1 MKRDLVLVMLLVLT
15 FTISFA
21 LPCVSNAQ
29 KVHVVKLTKGQ
40 VIVEDSRPKEFTV
53 FLLSEGGRGGVLGI
67 DTTTFEVT
75 ATPSENYNFGRIL
88 SINAKERKDLP
99 DIGYPG
105 GAKSGIELRVELD
118 TDIANLPD
126 DAWITFNIYQAGA
139 IGICPYDKR
148 SVICG
153 QKSNR

>member
-75 ATPSENYNFGRIL
+75 ASMQR
-88 SINAKERKDLP
+88 KER
-99 DIGYPG
+99 IFR
-105 GAKSGIELRVELD
+105 I
-118 TDIANLPD
+118 
-126 DAWITFNIYQAGA
+126 
-139 IGICPYDKR
+139 
-148 SVICG
+148 
-153 QKSNR
+153 